1 MRKLIMLGLIGAAV
15 VTVANTYTAS
25 ADTPTYEDAIP
36 AHAKLAQIQA
46 ILDDEDS
53 DDLQDNEDL
62 QDDLMDP
69 DGGGDIEDDLENN
82 LESQDDQE
90 PSSPEETTPP

>member
-15 VTVANTYTAS
+15 ITVANTYTAS

-36 AHAKLAQIQA
+36 SHAKLAQIQA
-46 ILDDEDS
+46 ILDDEDN
-53 DDLQDNEDL
+53 DDLQDTEDLQDEDDL

-69 DGGGDIEDDLENN
+69 DGGGDIDEDLE
-82 LESQDDQE
+82 DPGDG
-90 PSSPEETTPP
+90 TTPT

>member
-15 VTVANTYTAS
+15 ITVANTYTAS
-25 ADTPTYEDAIP
+25 ADAPTYEDAIP

-46 ILDDEDS
+46 ILDDEDD

-62 QDDLMDP
+62 QDEDDLGDDLMDP
-69 DGGGDIEDDLENN
+69 DGGGDIDDLE
-82 LESQDDQE
+82 DPGDGTM
-90 PSSPEETTPP
+90 PT